1 MSAVVTESVTALLA
15 FIAVILAILSLW
27 FTSLKGPDIV
37 LCNKPEFTLQK
48 IPRQTFERIIPD
60 ELFCSGDMF
69 FLNKGT
75 VSGVLTLEA
84 RFEPANWLKPFFQS
98 SRFSFKINGT
108 QHEKSMPPISIRE
121 KESSVICIS
130 LYVELH
136 DWKKYFEHAPVS
148 EDEMRKILCD
158 ADNEN
163 KSRVH
168 GFCAKLEPSMPI
180 GTIGV
185 KSYQTM
191 RRNLFWTSIDYKDL
205 IVDQNV
211 GVISKDLIDGFRSCD
226 ERWDTLEPDAIL
238 MILRE
243 IHRLLED
250 VMYKSIEENMKKLM
264 GIVEGRTLNTDLFDE
279 LTRKCEGY
287 DSRMAMVD
295 FVLRSANLES
305 RLVEYDSRTREW
317 NRKFNLFQEDQSNEA
332 LEEAL
337 KKEKIFLDE
346 ESGLMA
352 VELSKVQAILQDCY
366 LSRRL
371 LA

>member
-1 MSAVVTESVTALLA
+1 MSAVVTESITALLA
-15 FIAVILAILSLW
+15 FLALILSILSLW

-37 LCNKPEFTLQK
+37 LCNKPEFTSER
-48 IPRQTFERIIPD
+48 IPRQTFARIIP
-60 ELFCSGDMF
+60 ENLFCKGDLI

-75 VSGVLTLEA
+75 VSSVLTLDA

-108 QHEKSMPPISIRE
+108 PHEKSMPPMSIRE
-121 KESSVICIS
+121 RESSVICIS
-130 LYVELH
+130 LCVELH
-136 DWKKYFEHAPVS
+136 NWKKYFEHAPVS
-148 EDEMRKILCD
+148 ADEMRKVLCD
-158 ADNEN
+158 ADSEN
-163 KSRVH
+163 KSRFH
-168 GFCAKLEPSMPI
+168 NFCATLEPSMPI
-180 GTIGV
+180 GTIGI

-211 GVISKDLIDGFRSCD
+211 GVITKELFDGFRSCD

-238 MILRE
+238 MELRE
-243 IHRLLED
+243 IHRLLQDVVYKPIED
-250 VMYKSIEENMKKLM
+250 NLRKLM

-279 LTRKCEGY
+279 LRRKCEGY
-287 DSRMAMVD
+287 DSRMAIVD

-305 RLVEYDSRTREW
+305 RLVEYDSRTHEW

-337 KKEKIFLDE
+337 NKEEILSWRKKV
-346 ESGLMA
+346 GL
-352 VELSKVQAILQDCY
+352 
-366 LSRRL
+366 
-371 LA
+371 